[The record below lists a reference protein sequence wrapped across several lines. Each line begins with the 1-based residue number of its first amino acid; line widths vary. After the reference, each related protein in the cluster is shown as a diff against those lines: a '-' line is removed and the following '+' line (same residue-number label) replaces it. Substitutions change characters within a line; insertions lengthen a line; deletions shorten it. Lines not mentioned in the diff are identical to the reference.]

1 MKTKTSSDYQNT
13 EGNFMRRHSRFSR
26 TLKSGARLCC
36 IAFLLVG
43 APAVSAATLDDAK
56 AAGQVGEAPDGYV
69 HLVDPGAPA
78 GVKALVEDINAKR
91 KAKYADI
98 AKKRNAPIEAVAVQA
113 GAKLVER
120 TPTGQYVMDDRSN
133 WKKK

>member
-13 EGNFMRRHSRFSR
+13 EGKFMRRNSRFSL
-26 TLKSGARLCC
+26 TLKSCALFCC
-36 IAFLLVG
+36 IAFLLLG
-43 APAVSAATLDDAK
+43 ATAAGAATLDGAK

-69 HLVDPGAPA
+69 HLVDSSAPA
-78 GVKALVEDINAKR
+78 DVKALVKEINTKR
-91 KAKYADI
+91 KAKYASI

-113 GAKLVER
+113 GAKLIER
-120 TPTGQYVMDDRSN
+120 TPAGQYVMDDRSN